1 MGISVQDDM
10 KSIVDSYFK
19 SLHDMGQCFSTRF
32 CKLWMNDERI
42 YKQTATGKIEDEAV
56 RNLHNLTSTVIR
68 NRRDAYKNSNI
79 NDDETEDNEG
89 SRKYAMLDLLLKNEK
104 EELIDDDGVR
114 EEVDT
119 FMFAVS
125 VDNIRYYR

>member
-1 MGISVQDDM
+1 MGVSVQDDM

-19 SLHDMGQCFSTRF
+19 SVHDMGQCFSKRF
-32 CKLWMNDERI
+32 CKFWMNDERI

-68 NRRDAYKNSNI
+68 NRRDAYKNNNI
-79 NDDETEDNEG
+79 NDDKIEDNES
-89 SRKYAMLDLLLKNEK
+89 SRKYAMLDLLLRNEK
-104 EELIDDDGVR
+104 EGLIDDDGVR
-114 EEVDT
+114 EEVDS
-119 FMFAVS
+119 FMFAVN